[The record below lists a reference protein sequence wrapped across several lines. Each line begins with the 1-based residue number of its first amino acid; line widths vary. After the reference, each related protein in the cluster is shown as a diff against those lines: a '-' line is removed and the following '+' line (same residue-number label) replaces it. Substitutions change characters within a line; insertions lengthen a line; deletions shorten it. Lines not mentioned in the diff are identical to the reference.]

1 MPLWPLRAPPPTLN
15 CTTEGDRLIRF
26 SVSLLAKAATRLHF
40 VFAFVLTT
48 RREDPVTVREAWN
61 GCQTVV
67 TANEDDFIRYT
78 LKHQKRDSG
87 QECNNAWGLLIVP
100 NLAAK
105 REWALAAIKRGRSI
119 VSIAAQSSLGPPL
132 FTPTYV
138 SRSTPTARSDLG
150 GFTAAFTARRHFPSP
165 RDGIREFRNS
175 AVSRPERAVKL
186 SAKVES
192 VFADPCVEI
201 IRQFARIAD
210 AANKPSPSP

>member
-1 MPLWPLRAPPPTLN
+1 M
-15 CTTEGDRLIRF
+15 
-26 SVSLLAKAATRLHF
+26 
-40 VFAFVLTT
+40 
-48 RREDPVTVREAWN
+48 
-61 GCQTVV
+61 
-67 TANEDDFIRYT
+67 
-78 LKHQKRDSG
+78 
-87 QECNNAWGLLIVP
+87 GLLIVP

-175 AVSRPERAVKL
+175 AVSRSERAVKL

-192 VFADPCVEI
+192 VLADPCGEI